1 MPHLGDRTVRDPRLT
16 ILVSVAIMILVSP
29 YIYRYA
35 QNFQLRPQSSPYRLV
50 ILNNDTLGIATENGI
65 PDDHV
70 AMATSPYLLPFL
82 YKKLPVNEVDEVL
95 LQTVPGIGPS
105 LARRIIEDRRENG
118 VYTTLNDLARVDGIG
133 LKRAKYLQL
142 YLSCSTVEYHR
153 D

>member
-35 QNFQLRPQSSPYRLV
+35 QNLQLRPQLPYHLV
-50 ILNNDTLGIATENGI
+50 ISNNDTLGMATDDGI

-118 VYTTLNDLARVDGIG
+118 VYTTLNDLTRVDGIG

-142 YLSCSTVEYHR
+142 YLSCSTVEDHS